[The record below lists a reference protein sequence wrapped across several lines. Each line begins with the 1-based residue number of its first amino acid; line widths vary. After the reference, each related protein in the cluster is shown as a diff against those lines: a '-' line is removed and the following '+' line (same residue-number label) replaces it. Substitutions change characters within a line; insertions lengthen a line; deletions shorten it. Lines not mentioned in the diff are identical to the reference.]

1 MGSGVEVLRWTGGR
15 LRIGPWHG
23 NARIAYIA
31 PVGDGRELQPADVE
45 HTLRRLAEAGYEDAI
60 TAAIGPG
67 EARPFLLAG
76 FEVHERLHLL
86 ARDLHGLPKA
96 PVADLRRARRRD
108 HPRVLAIDQA
118 AFSDFWQL
126 DQSGLEEALG
136 ATPSSRF
143 RVAIDPSDGIV
154 GYGVCGRAGRRGF
167 VQRLAVDP
175 GHHGHGHGQALVL
188 DGLQW
193 LRRRGVDRVVVN
205 TQESNGRALDLYERL
220 GFRRQAGGLAV
231 LEKHL

>member
-23 NARIAYIA
+23 DERIAYIA

-45 HTLRRLAEAGYEDAI
+45 HTMRRLAEVGYVDAI
-60 TAAIGPG
+60 TAAIGPA

-86 ARDLHGLPKA
+86 ARDLRNLP
-96 PVADLRRARRRD
+96 PSPPADLRRARRRD
-108 HPRVLAIDQA
+108 HDRVLAIDGA
-118 AFSDFWQL
+118 AFSEFWQL
-126 DQSGLEEALG
+126 DRTGLEEALS

-143 RVAIDPSDGIV
+143 RVALDPAGSVV

-167 VQRLAVDP
+167 VQRLAVEP
-175 GHHGHGHGQALVL
+175 SAHGHGYGRALVI

-205 TQESNGRALDLYERL
+205 TQESNGRALELYERL
-220 GFRRQAGGLAV
+220 GFQRQAGGLAV